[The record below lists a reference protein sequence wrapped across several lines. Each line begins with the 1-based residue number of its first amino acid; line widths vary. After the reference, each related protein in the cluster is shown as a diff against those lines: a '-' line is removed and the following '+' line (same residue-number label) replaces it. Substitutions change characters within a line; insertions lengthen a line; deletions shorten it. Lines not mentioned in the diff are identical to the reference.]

1 MFGHYMLV
9 LMVQLSTGAT
19 GPGSNGIDAQY
30 VIVTGEQA
38 FKFLSGSTQ
47 STSLNI
53 TLTAVLSGGLTTYDW
68 EYWVVQRG
76 LI

>member
-9 LMVQLSTGAT
+9 LMVQLVLLVLLV
-19 GPGSNGIDAQY
+19 PGSNGIDAQY

-53 TLTAVLSGGLTTYDW
+53 
-68 EYWVVQRG
+68 
-76 LI
+76 

>member
-1 MFGHYMLV
+1 V
-9 LMVQLSTGAT
+9 L
-19 GPGSNGIDAQY
+19 PPIC
-30 VIVTGEQA
+30 IVTEQA

-68 EYWVVQRG
+68 EY
-76 LI
+76 

>member
-1 MFGHYMLV
+1 MVGLV
-9 LMVQLSTGAT
+9 TGA
-19 GPGSNGIDAQY
+19 PGSNGIDAQY
-30 VIVTGEQA
+30 VVTGEQA

-68 EYWVVQRG
+68 EYCQRG